1 MKKCMHVLI
10 GLTAALLFAAAMSSC
25 KGAVSQT
32 DAAASA
38 ATSAQ
43 DKAAVAKAKAKL
55 EIGYRSGDSKESVTQ
70 RLTLP
75 QTVDGC
81 PGITVTWAS
90 SEPKAVASDGTVT
103 RSHADKKVTLTA
115 TLKKNAEA
123 DKKAFTVTVLKTNAA
138 VQEAEKAKEKLEI
151 SYVSG
156 DSKDAVTQDLT
167 LPVTVSGFTGVSVT
181 WQSDNPDILKN
192 DGTVTRPDLD
202 TTVTLTATLEKNGEK
217 TKKTFTVTV
226 KGTAAEW
233 IEEKLKHAGVQ
244 PLVISGTA
252 AEVTLSGSEEVTWTS
267 NQPAVI
273 DVQGKHDGPCAVTK
287 PTGTASVSVILTAT
301 VTKAGLKKE
310 KSFTVVVYPENS
322 ILDIDKL
329 LTAIALP
336 AETET
341 DIPLP
346 KTIDGIAETSITWQS
361 DKADVLSID
370 KSDGKVTGK
379 ITRKEQDETVGLTA
393 TLSYK
398 GAERQKTFTVTVRR
412 DYDKAAVKNAFEKL
426 GIGYTSGNS
435 ESSVTEN
442 LELLENIAGVS
453 ITWKSDRPETVKDDG
468 TVIRPA
474 ETDIQVTLT
483 ATLTK
488 GQATK
493 QKTFTVTVLRDQ
505 DKLDVKTA
513 YDKLEIGYKTG
524 DKPDKVTQNLTLPKT
539 VAEAAGV
546 SITWKSDKPE
556 TVKDDGTVI
565 RPAETDIQVTLTAT
579 LTKGKAAEQKAFTVT
594 VLHDQDKLDVKT
606 AYNKLEIGY
615 ETGDSKDAVRH
626 KLTLSK
632 TVAEAAGVAVTWKSN
647 KPETVKDDGTVIR
660 PAEADIQVTLTAT
673 LTKGQAT
680 KQKTFTVTVLRDQ
693 DIADLES
700 ALNKLKIGY
709 KYQGD
714 SECWVR
720 GDLMLPDKVDGF
732 TGVAVTW
739 ESNNTDII
747 KNDGKV
753 TRPDLDT
760 KVTLTATLKKNK
772 AEIKK
777 PFTVMVVGIAGAQVD
792 QAFRAATVTP
802 LAIQKSQYQI
812 TLSGSSEPTLSA
824 LLTWT
829 SSHPDVIG
837 VKGKPSGTYPVTP
850 PAEKT
855 IVTLTAK
862 AEKAGIAK
870 EKNFTVTVFPENSN
884 PSLDEWFD
892 AAIPKEVTTDI
903 DLPANYDGTS
913 ATAIT
918 WTSGNEQAIRIEES
932 PHKAVIMRELRDV
945 PVTLTAKLTYNGETA
960 EKKFTVTVKRVTK
973 ITHRGPSREGE
984 LLTAYTFTDAAIMY
998 EWDSKVDKADLTY
1011 KRGAYYAFSDLNLS
1025 NHTFTARKT
1034 HKRINDGR
1042 WVEIGSAAYRQDYM
1056 GIIEAFKQLAQLT
1069 KKDSIS
1075 LQDLKAAVSLAG
1087 FTFSEDKEKLFYGL
1101 QNTMGLVTGEYDAF
1115 VTLSPQAQT
1124 EMIKEQI
1131 DTYRKFMA
1139 VGYNLAETASWDEVL
1154 PAWKGGLENEML
1166 RTEAKDTLSF
1176 KYRYTLTRTPGT
1188 DTYTFKASALY
1199 DSTKTWFNQC
1209 GKYKSDDD
1217 KIKLAVDNGYDSF
1230 GYNGESY
1237 KIKLNAEGTHLEGKA
1252 YSSGQTVTAAISDN
1266 RNGTISVTV
1275 EGVPYVLSFSS
1286 YQISD

>member
-38 ATSAQ
+38 DTSAQ

-115 TLKKNAEA
+115 ILKKNAEA

-167 LPVTVSGFTGVSVT
+167 LPAAVSGFTDVSIT
-181 WQSDNPDILKN
+181 WKSDKPETVKD
-192 DGTVTRPDLD
+192 DGTVIRPDLD

-217 TKKTFTVTV
+217 TKKPFTVTV

-233 IEEKLKHAGVQ
+233 IEEKLKNAGVQ

-273 DVQGKHDGPCAVTK
+273 DVQGKHEGTCAVTK

-322 ILDIDKL
+322 TLDIDKL

-346 KTIDGIAETSITWQS
+346 KTIDGIAETSITWQA

-370 KSDGKVTGK
+370 TSDGKVTGK
-379 ITRKEQDETVGLTA
+379 ITRKEQDETA

-426 GIGYTSGNS
+426 GIGYTGGNS

-442 LELLENIAGVS
+442 LELPETIAGVS
-453 ITWKSDRPETVKDDG
+453 ITWKSDKPETVKDDG
-468 TVIRPA
+468 TVIRSA

-488 GQATK
+488 RQVTK
-493 QKTFTVTVLRDQ
+493 QKVFTVTVLHDQ

-513 YDKLEIGYKTG
+513 YNKLEIGYETG

-546 SITWKSDKPE
+546 SITWKSNKPE

-565 RPAETDIQVTLTAT
+565 RPVEADIQVTLTAT
-579 LTKGKAAEQKAFTVT
+579 LTKGKAADQRAFTVT
-594 VLHDQDKLDVKT
+594 VLHDQD
-606 AYNKLEIGY
+606 
-615 ETGDSKDAVRH
+615 
-626 KLTLSK
+626 
-632 TVAEAAGVAVTWKSN
+632 
-647 KPETVKDDGTVIR
+647 
-660 PAEADIQVTLTAT
+660 
-673 LTKGQAT
+673 
-680 KQKTFTVTVLRDQ
+680 
-693 DIADLES
+693 IADLES
-700 ALNKLKIGY
+700 ALEKVKIGY
-709 KYQGD
+709 KD
-714 SECWVR
+714 KKESERWVT
-720 GDLMLPDKVDGF
+720 GDLMLPDKVDVF

-777 PFTVMVVGIAGAQVD
+777 PFTVKVIGIAKEQVEY
-792 QAFRAATVTP
+792 ALKAATVTP
-802 LAIQKSQYQI
+802 LVIQKSHSLYQI
-812 TLSGSSEPTLSA
+812 TLSGPSEPPLSA

-829 SSHPDVIG
+829 SSHPAVIG

-884 PSLDEWFD
+884 PSLDDWFD

-903 DLPANYDGTS
+903 DLPENYDGTS

-918 WTSGNEQAIRIEES
+918 WTSSNDAALKVQGS
-932 PHKAVIMRELRDV
+932 KGCIMPDLVDQ
-945 PVTLTAKLTYNGETA
+945 PVTLTAKLTYNSQSITKEISI
-960 EKKFTVTVKRVTK
+960 TVKR
-973 ITHRGPSREGE
+973 
-984 LLTAYTFTDAAIMY
+984 LTRMENSFTNGNGHFISDIIDFTDNEITITKEIQNGNTGETKKSGARFSYTDLDIPH
-998 EWDSKVDKADLTY
+998 KRFKAKGTHL
-1011 KRGAYYAFSDLNLS
+1011 LS
-1025 NHTFTARKT
+1025 N
-1034 HKRINDGR
+1034 DGT
-1042 WVEIGSAAYRQDYM
+1042 WVAIGSAEHRQVLGARQEEGVPYRK
-1056 GIIEAFKQLAQLT
+1056 F
-1069 KKDSIS
+1069 
-1075 LQDLKAAVSLAG
+1075 
-1087 FTFSEDKEKLFYGL
+1087 EKLFNRPRITLRDFDGL
-1101 QNTMGLVTGEYDAF
+1101 FSRPQESEQKLFDIMHEWHPLSVSSYNAFKKLSETEQTGVLKKWIDG
-1115 VTLSPQAQT
+1115 VR
-1124 EMIKEQI
+1124 KEQ
-1131 DTYRKFMA
+1131 A
-1139 VGYNLAETASWDEVL
+1139 LADSLPETASWEDI
-1154 PAWKGGLENEML
+1154 L
-1166 RTEAKDTLSF
+1166 RKALDDWFNHDKQKASPKIYEYKIRGSNGSYKFEA
-1176 KYRYTLTRTPGT
+1176 
-1188 DTYTFKASALY
+1188 YTFYEKG
-1199 DSTKTWFNQC
+1199 KKWFEYGHYVGN
-1209 GKYKSDDD
+1209 
-1217 KIKLAVDNGYDSF
+1217 DNGKEIWFEENHGLKFSYDKKLYL
-1230 GYNGESY
+1230 G
-1237 KIKLNAEGTHLEGKA
+1237 KLNSDGTQFTGTGKKA
-1252 YSSGQTVTAAISDN
+1252 DGSSESITVTITDN
-1266 RNGTISVTV
+1266 QDGTITIRVNGHTHTLKFQGN
-1275 EGVPYVLSFSS
+1275 ELKAGY
-1286 YQISD
+1286 

>member
-38 ATSAQ
+38 DTSAQ

-81 PGITVTWAS
+81 PGITVTWES

-103 RSHADKKVTLTA
+103 RSHADKEVTLTA
-115 TLKKNAEA
+115 TLKKNAA
-123 DKKAFTVTVLKTNAA
+123 TDKKAFTVTVLKTNAA
-138 VQEAEKAKEKLEI
+138 VQEVEKAKEKLEI

-156 DSKDAVTQDLT
+156 DSKDTVTQNLT
-167 LPVTVSGFTGVSVT
+167 LPAAVSGFTDVSIT
-181 WQSDNPDILKN
+181 WKSDKPETVKD
-192 DGTVTRPDLD
+192 DGTVTRPDMD

-273 DVQGKHDGPCAVTK
+273 DVQGKHEGTCAVTK

-361 DKADVLSID
+361 DKADVLSIID
-370 KSDGKVTGK
+370 TSDGKVTGK

-442 LELLENIAGVS
+442 LELPETIAGVS
-453 ITWKSDRPETVKDDG
+453 ITWKSNKPETVKDDG
-468 TVIRPA
+468 TVIRPVEA
-474 ETDIQVTLT
+474 DIQVTLT

-488 GQATK
+488 GQVTK
-493 QKTFTVTVLRDQ
+493 QKV
-505 DKLDVKTA
+505 
-513 YDKLEIGYKTG
+513 
-524 DKPDKVTQNLTLPKT
+524 
-539 VAEAAGV
+539 
-546 SITWKSDKPE
+546 
-556 TVKDDGTVI
+556 
-565 RPAETDIQVTLTAT
+565 
-579 LTKGKAAEQKAFTVT
+579 FTVT

-615 ETGDSKDAVRH
+615 KTGDSKDAVRH

-632 TVAEAAGVAVTWKSN
+632 TVAEAAGVSITWKSN

-673 LTKGQAT
+673 LTKGQVTKQKVFTVTVLHDQDKLDVKTAYNKLEIGYKTGDSKDAVRHKLTLSKTVAEAAGVSITWKSNKPETVKDDGTVIRPAEADIQVTLTATLTKGQVT

-700 ALNKLKIGY
+700 ALKKLKIGY
-709 KYQGD
+709 NQDDRERCVK
-714 SECWVR
+714 

-777 PFTVMVVGIAGAQVD
+777 PFTVKVVGIAGEQVD

-802 LAIQKSQYQI
+802 LAIQKSLYQI
-812 TLSGSSEPTLSA
+812 TLSGSREPTLSA

-829 SSHPDVIG
+829 SSHPAVIG

-918 WTSGNEQAIRIEES
+918 WTSSNGAALNVQGSKGLIT
-932 PHKAVIMRELRDV
+932 PDLVDQPVI
-945 PVTLTAKLTYNGETA
+945 LTAKLTYNSQA
-960 EKKFTVTVKRVTK
+960 IEKPISITVKRLTRLENSFKNGDGNIIDFPDNEIVMTK
-973 ITHRGPSREGE
+973 EIQDGNTGE
-984 LLTAYTFTDAAIMY
+984 TKKI
-998 EWDSKVDKADLTY
+998 
-1011 KRGAYYAFSDLNLS
+1011 GARFSYSDLDIPHKRFKVKGTHLLS
-1025 NHTFTARKT
+1025 NNGT
-1034 HKRINDGR
+1034 
-1042 WVEIGSAAYRQDYM
+1042 WVAIGSAEHRQVL
-1056 GIIEAFKQLAQLT
+1056 EAQLEERIPYR
-1069 KKDSIS
+1069 K
-1075 LQDLKAAVSLAG
+1075 
-1087 FTFSEDKEKLFYGL
+1087 FEKLFNRPRITLRDFGAAFDKPL
-1101 QNTMGLVTGEYDAF
+1101 STGEQELFDILLNWHPLSVSSYTAF
-1115 VTLSPQAQT
+1115 KKLSETEQT
-1124 EMIKEQI
+1124 GVLKKWIDGVRKEQ
-1131 DTYRKFMA
+1131 A
-1139 VGYNLAETASWDEVL
+1139 LAESLPETASWEDIL
-1154 PAWKGGLENEML
+1154 RKGVDDRLNKE
-1166 RTEAKDTLSF
+1166 KQ
-1176 KYRYTLTRTPGT
+1176 
-1188 DTYTFKASALY
+1188 KASPKIYEYKIEGSNGSYEFEAY
-1199 DSTKTWFNQC
+1199 TVYENGKKWFEHGHYYN
-1209 GKYKSDDD
+1209 K
-1217 KIKLAVDNGYDSF
+1217 DNGKAIWFDNYGLTFSYDKMLYV
-1230 GYNGESY
+1230 G
-1237 KIKLNAEGTHLEGKA
+1237 KLNSDGTQFTGTGRKA
-1252 YSSGQTVTAAISDN
+1252 DDSSESITVTITDN
-1266 RNGTISVTV
+1266 QNGTISIQVNGHTHTLNFQGNRL
-1275 EGVPYVLSFSS
+1275 EAGYGLE
-1286 YQISD
+1286 IG

>member
-81 PGITVTWAS
+81 PGITVTWES

-115 TLKKNAEA
+115 TLKKNAA
-123 DKKAFTVTVLKTNAA
+123 TDKKAFTVTVLKTNAA

-151 SYVSG
+151 SYGHG
-156 DSKDAVTQDLT
+156 DSKDTVTQNLT
-167 LPVTVSGFTGVSVT
+167 LPAAVSGFTDVSIT
-181 WQSDNPDILKN
+181 WKSDKPETVKD
-192 DGTVTRPDLD
+192 DGTVIRPDLD

-233 IEEKLKHAGVQ
+233 IEEKLKNVGVQ

-273 DVQGKHDGPCAVTK
+273 DVQGKHEGTCAVTK

-361 DKADVLSID
+361 DKADVLSIID
-370 KSDGKVTGK
+370 TSDGKVTGK

-442 LELLENIAGVS
+442 LEL
-453 ITWKSDRPETVKDDG
+453 PET
-468 TVIRPA
+468 I
-474 ETDIQVTLT
+474 
-483 ATLTK
+483 
-488 GQATK
+488 
-493 QKTFTVTVLRDQ
+493 
-505 DKLDVKTA
+505 
-513 YDKLEIGYKTG
+513 
-524 DKPDKVTQNLTLPKT
+524 
-539 VAEAAGV
+539 AGV

-565 RPAETDIQVTLTAT
+565 RPVEADIQVTLTAT
-579 LTKGKAAEQKAFTVT
+579 LTKRQVTKQKVFTVT

-626 KLTLSK
+626 KLTLPK
-632 TVAEAAGVAVTWKSN
+632 TVAEAAGVSITWKSD

-714 SECWVR
+714 SERWVR

-777 PFTVMVVGIAGAQVD
+777 PFTVRVVGIAGEQVD
-792 QAFRAATVTP
+792 QAFSAATVTP
-802 LAIQKSQYQI
+802 LAIQKSLYQI
-812 TLSGSSEPTLSA
+812 TLSGSSKPTLSA

-829 SSHPDVIG
+829 SSHPAVID

-918 WTSGNEQAIRIEES
+918 WTSSNDAALKVQGSKGCIMPDLVDQ
-932 PHKAVIMRELRDV
+932 PVI
-945 PVTLTAKLTYNGETA
+945 LTAKLTYNSQA
-960 EKKFTVTVKRVTK
+960 IAKPISITVKR
-973 ITHRGPSREGE
+973 
-984 LLTAYTFTDAAIMY
+984 LTRMENSFTNGNGHFISDIIDFTDNEITITKEIQNGNTGETKKSGARFSYTDLDIPH
-998 EWDSKVDKADLTY
+998 KRFKAKGTHL
-1011 KRGAYYAFSDLNLS
+1011 LS
-1025 NHTFTARKT
+1025 NNGT
-1034 HKRINDGR
+1034 
-1042 WVEIGSAAYRQDYM
+1042 WVAIGSAEHRQV
-1056 GIIEAFKQLAQLT
+1056 L
-1069 KKDSIS
+1069 
-1075 LQDLKAAVSLAG
+1075 VSHNI
-1087 FTFSEDKEKLFYGL
+1087 
-1101 QNTMGLVTGEYDAF
+1101 Q
-1115 VTLSPQAQT
+1115 
-1124 EMIKEQI
+1124 
-1131 DTYRKFMA
+1131 
-1139 VGYNLAETASWDEVL
+1139 
-1154 PAWKGGLENEML
+1154 
-1166 RTEAKDTLSF
+1166 
-1176 KYRYTLTRTPGT
+1176 
-1188 DTYTFKASALY
+1188 
-1199 DSTKTWFNQC
+1199 
-1209 GKYKSDDD
+1209 KS
-1217 KIKLAVDNGYDSF
+1217 
-1230 GYNGESY
+1230 
-1237 KIKLNAEGTHLEGKA
+1237 H
-1252 YSSGQTVTAAISDN
+1252 
-1266 RNGTISVTV
+1266 
-1275 EGVPYVLSFSS
+1275 
-1286 YQISD
+1286 

>member
-1 MKKCMHVLI
+1 M
-10 GLTAALLFAAAMSSC
+10 
-25 KGAVSQT
+25 
-32 DAAASA
+32 
-38 ATSAQ
+38 
-43 DKAAVAKAKAKL
+43 
-55 EIGYRSGDSKESVTQ
+55 
-70 RLTLP
+70 
-75 QTVDGC
+75 
-81 PGITVTWAS
+81 
-90 SEPKAVASDGTVT
+90 
-103 RSHADKKVTLTA
+103 
-115 TLKKNAEA
+115 
-123 DKKAFTVTVLKTNAA
+123 
-138 VQEAEKAKEKLEI
+138 
-151 SYVSG
+151 
-156 DSKDAVTQDLT
+156 
-167 LPVTVSGFTGVSVT
+167 
-181 WQSDNPDILKN
+181 
-192 DGTVTRPDLD
+192 
-202 TTVTLTATLEKNGEK
+202 
-217 TKKTFTVTV
+217 
-226 KGTAAEW
+226 
-233 IEEKLKHAGVQ
+233 
-244 PLVISGTA
+244 
-252 AEVTLSGSEEVTWTS
+252 
-267 NQPAVI
+267 
-273 DVQGKHDGPCAVTK
+273 
-287 PTGTASVSVILTAT
+287 
-301 VTKAGLKKE
+301 KKE

-322 ILDIDKL
+322 TLDIDKL

-370 KSDGKVTGK
+370 TSGSEVTGK
-379 ITRKEQDETVGLTA
+379 ITRKEQDETVRLTA

-442 LELLENIAGVS
+442 LELLENIDGVAV
-453 ITWKSDRPETVKDDG
+453 TWKS
-468 TVIRPA
+468 
-474 ETDIQVTLT
+474 
-483 ATLTK
+483 
-488 GQATK
+488 
-493 QKTFTVTVLRDQ
+493 
-505 DKLDVKTA
+505 
-513 YDKLEIGYKTG
+513 
-524 DKPDKVTQNLTLPKT
+524 N
-539 VAEAAGV
+539 
-546 SITWKSDKPE
+546 KPE

-615 ETGDSKDAVRH
+615 KTGDKPEKVTQN
-626 KLTLSK
+626 LTLPK
-632 TVAEAAGVAVTWKSN
+632 IVAEAAGVSITWKSN

-660 PAEADIQVTLTAT
+660 PAETDIQVTLTAT

-700 ALNKLKIGY
+700 ALKKLKIGY
-709 KYQGD
+709 KNQWD
-714 SECWVR
+714 SERWVT

-777 PFTVMVVGIAGAQVD
+777 PFTVRVVGIAGEQVD

-802 LAIQKSQYQI
+802 LVIQKSPYQI
-812 TLSGSSEPTLSA
+812 TLSGSSDPTLSA

-829 SSHPDVIG
+829 SSHPAVIG
-837 VKGKPSGTYPVTP
+837 VKGKPSGTYPVTS

-973 ITHRGPSREGE
+973 ITHRGPSKEGE

-998 EWDSKVDKADLTY
+998 EYDSKVDKTDLTY
-1011 KRGAYYAFSDLNLS
+1011 KRGAYYAFSDLDLS
-1025 NHTFTARKT
+1025 KHTFTAHKT

-1056 GIIEAFKQLAQLT
+1056 GIIEGFKQLAQLT
-1069 KKDSIS
+1069 KKDNIS
-1075 LQDLKAAVSLAG
+1075 LQDLKAAVSLIG

-1131 DTYRKFMA
+1131 DRYRKFMA

-1154 PAWKGGLENEML
+1154 PAWKGDLENKML

-1188 DTYTFKASALY
+1188 DTYTFNAFALY

-1209 GKYKSDDD
+1209 GKYKSDKD
-1217 KIKLAVDNGYDSF
+1217 KIKLAVDNGYNSF
-1230 GYNGESY
+1230 EYNGKSY
-1237 KIKLNAEGTHLEGKA
+1237 KIKLNAEGTHLEGKED
-1252 YSSGQTVTAAISDN
+1252 SSGQTVTAAIRDN
-1266 RNGTISVTV
+1266 RDGTISVTV
-1275 EGVPYVLSFSS
+1275 EGVIYELSFSS
-1286 YQISD
+1286 YQI

>member
-1 MKKCMHVLI
+1 MHVLI

-38 ATSAQ
+38 DTSAQ

-81 PGITVTWAS
+81 PGITVTWES

-103 RSHADKKVTLTA
+103 RSHADKEVTLTA
-115 TLKKNAEA
+115 TLKKNAA
-123 DKKAFTVTVLKTNAA
+123 TDKKAFTVTVLKTNAA
-138 VQEAEKAKEKLEI
+138 VQEVEKAKEKLEI

-156 DSKDAVTQDLT
+156 DSKDTVTQNLT
-167 LPVTVSGFTGVSVT
+167 LPAAVSGFTDVSIT
-181 WQSDNPDILKN
+181 WKSDKPETVKD
-192 DGTVTRPDLD
+192 DGTVTRPDMD

-233 IEEKLKHAGVQ
+233 IEKELKKAGVQ

-273 DVQGKHDGPCAVTK
+273 DVQGKHEGTCAVTK

-322 ILDIDKL
+322 TLDIDKL

-336 AETET
+336 SETET

-361 DKADVLSID
+361 DKADVLSIID
-370 KSDGKVTGK
+370 TSDGKVTGK

-442 LELLENIAGVS
+442 LELPETIAGVS
-453 ITWKSDRPETVKDDG
+453 ITWKSDKPETVKDDG
-468 TVIRPA
+468 TVIRPVEA
-474 ETDIQVTLT
+474 DIQVTLT

-488 GQATK
+488 GQVTK
-493 QKTFTVTVLRDQ
+493 QKVFTVTVLHDQ

-513 YDKLEIGYKTG
+513 YNKLEIGYETG
-524 DKPDKVTQNLTLPKT
+524 DSKDAVTQNLTLPKTVAEAAGVSITWKSNKPETVKDDGTVIRPVEADIQVTLTATLTKGQVTKQKVFTVTVLHDQDKLDVKTAYNKLEIGYETGDSKDAVTQNLTLPKT

-579 LTKGKAAEQKAFTVT
+579 LTKG
-594 VLHDQDKLDVKT
+594 
-606 AYNKLEIGY
+606 
-615 ETGDSKDAVRH
+615 
-626 KLTLSK
+626 
-632 TVAEAAGVAVTWKSN
+632 
-647 KPETVKDDGTVIR
+647 
-660 PAEADIQVTLTAT
+660 
-673 LTKGQAT
+673 QAT

-709 KYQGD
+709 KYQWD
-714 SECWVR
+714 NERCVN

-777 PFTVMVVGIAGAQVD
+777 PFTVKVVGIAGEQVD

-802 LAIQKSQYQI
+802 LAIQKSPYQI
-812 TLSGSSEPTLSA
+812 TLSGSSDPTLSA

-829 SSHPDVIG
+829 SSHPTVIG
-837 VKGKPSGTYPVTP
+837 VQGKPSGTYPVTP

-973 ITHRGPSREGE
+973 ITHRGPSKEGK

-1011 KRGAYYAFSDLNLS
+1011 KSGAYYAFSDLNLS

-1131 DTYRKFMA
+1131 DRYRKFMA

-1154 PAWKGGLENEML
+1154 PAWKGDLENEML

-1209 GKYKSDDD
+1209 GKYKSDDG

-1230 GYNGESY
+1230 GYNGKSY

-1252 YSSGQTVTAAISDN
+1252 YSSGQTVTAAIRDN
-1266 RNGTISVTV
+1266 RDGTISVTV
-1275 EGVPYVLSFSS
+1275 EGVIYELSFSS
-1286 YQISD
+1286 YQI

>member
-1 MKKCMHVLI
+1 MHVLI

-38 ATSAQ
+38 DISAQ

-81 PGITVTWAS
+81 PGITVTWES

-167 LPVTVSGFTGVSVT
+167 LPATVSGFTDVSIT
-181 WQSDNPDILKN
+181 WKSDKPETVKD
-192 DGTVTRPDLD
+192 DGTVIRPDLD

-233 IEEKLKHAGVQ
+233 IEEKLKNAGVQ

-273 DVQGKHDGPCAVTK
+273 DVQGKHEGTCAVTK

-322 ILDIDKL
+322 TLDIDKL

-370 KSDGKVTGK
+370 TSGSEVTGK
-379 ITRKEQDETVGLTA
+379 ITRKEQDETVRLTA

-442 LELLENIAGVS
+442 LELLENIDGVAV
-453 ITWKSDRPETVKDDG
+453 TWKS
-468 TVIRPA
+468 
-474 ETDIQVTLT
+474 
-483 ATLTK
+483 
-488 GQATK
+488 
-493 QKTFTVTVLRDQ
+493 
-505 DKLDVKTA
+505 
-513 YDKLEIGYKTG
+513 
-524 DKPDKVTQNLTLPKT
+524 N
-539 VAEAAGV
+539 
-546 SITWKSDKPE
+546 KPE

-615 ETGDSKDAVRH
+615 KTGDKPDKVTQN
-626 KLTLSK
+626 LTLPK
-632 TVAEAAGVAVTWKSN
+632 IVAEAAGVSITWKSN

-660 PAEADIQVTLTAT
+660 PAETDIQVTLTAT

-700 ALNKLKIGY
+700 ALKKLKIGY
-709 KYQGD
+709 KNQWD
-714 SECWVR
+714 SERWVT

-777 PFTVMVVGIAGAQVD
+777 PFTVRVVGIAGEQVD

-802 LAIQKSQYQI
+802 LVIQKSPYQI
-812 TLSGSSEPTLSA
+812 TLSGSSDPTLSA

-829 SSHPDVIG
+829 SSHPAVIG
-837 VKGKPSGTYPVTP
+837 VKGKPSGTYPVTS

-973 ITHRGPSREGE
+973 ITHRGPSKEGE

-998 EWDSKVDKADLTY
+998 EYDSKVDKTDLTY
-1011 KRGAYYAFSDLNLS
+1011 KRGAYYAFSDLDLS
-1025 NHTFTARKT
+1025 KHTFTAHKT

-1056 GIIEAFKQLAQLT
+1056 GIIEGFKQLAQLT
-1069 KKDSIS
+1069 KKDNIS
-1075 LQDLKAAVSLAG
+1075 LQDLKAAVSLIG

-1131 DTYRKFMA
+1131 DRYRKFMA
-1139 VGYNLAETASWDEVL
+1139 GEYNLAETASWDEVL
-1154 PAWKGGLENEML
+1154 PAWKGDLENKML

-1188 DTYTFKASALY
+1188 DTYTFNAFALY

-1209 GKYKSDDD
+1209 GKYKSDDG

-1230 GYNGESY
+1230 GYNGKSY

-1252 YSSGQTVTAAISDN
+1252 YSSGQTVTAAIRDN
-1266 RNGTISVTV
+1266 RDGTISVTV
-1275 EGVPYVLSFSS
+1275 EGVIYELSFSS
-1286 YQISD
+1286 YQI